1 MFSRSQRI
9 VIGIVGSII
18 FFFGLVFTGVIP
30 GLRVGPEDQLK
41 AELSVWGVEESS
53 IVDPL
58 IKGFNAV
65 YPGVK
70 VSYKKVDSA
79 LYESSLVDALAAGN
93 GPDVFVIDNT
103 WVPKHYNKLY
113 PVPEAMLTLQ
123 SFRELFPRIAEQDF
137 AADGVIF
144 SLPLYIDTLALFYN
158 KDIFD
163 NEGIVAPPRDWQE
176 VINLIPR
183 LRALTSLGRIERAA
197 IALGGSKRSID
208 NMLDI
213 ISTLML
219 QSGTEMV
226 SDDFTQA
233 TFANAIGKEA
243 FNFYLK
249 FSDPKNAAYTWNDSV
264 GSALNAFA
272 DQRTAM
278 LVHYEGALKYVKTRN
293 PFLRIGIASFPQPRG
308 VIQSVAGAR
317 YLGLSVSHQTQ
328 YPEAALRFVLHLATE
343 ASALKEYMRL
353 GNHSPALRTL
363 IAEYGNNGEAGV
375 FAKQALIARSWPQV
389 DSEKT
394 ADIFS
399 QAVSAVLGGRL
410 PGNSALEEA
419 EARVTSLMNQRAQ

>member
-1 MFSRSQRI
+1 MSDDEALAFIVKRRSEASVDRNRRI
-9 VIGIVGSII
+9 RT
-18 FFFGLVFTGVIP
+18 LD
-30 GLRVGPEDQLK
+30 E
-41 AELSVWGVEESS
+41 VEET
-53 IVDPL
+53 
-58 IKGFNAV
+58 
-65 YPGVK
+65 
-70 VSYKKVDSA
+70 
-79 LYESSLVDALAAGN
+79 E
-93 GPDVFVIDNT
+93 
-103 WVPKHYNKLY
+103 
-113 PVPEAMLTLQ
+113 
-123 SFRELFPRIAEQDF
+123 DF